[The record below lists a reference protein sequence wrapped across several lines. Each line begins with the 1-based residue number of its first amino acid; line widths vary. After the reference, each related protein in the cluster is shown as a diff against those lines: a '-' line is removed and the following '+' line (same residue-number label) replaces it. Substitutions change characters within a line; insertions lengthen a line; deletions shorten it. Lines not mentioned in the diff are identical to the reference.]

1 MDKVN
6 KQELRRLAEAAT
18 PGPWKECGH
27 ARGGCSCGMVWSRAA
42 DLPVA
47 EAWRGDQEAPEP
59 AEGSKANAAFI
70 AAANPSAILSLLDE
84 LEQYRKDAERYRWLR
99 EQEAE
104 QGLAVLHVSGW
115 ERPATCWATT
125 YPDAE
130 LLDAAIDAAMAK
142 EGGANG

>member
-1 MDKVN
+1 M
-6 KQELRRLAEAAT
+6 
-18 PGPWKECGH
+18 
-27 ARGGCSCGMVWSRAA
+27 
-42 DLPVA
+42 
-47 EAWRGDQEAPEP
+47 
-59 AEGSKANAAFI
+59 NA
-70 AAANPSAILSLLDE
+70 
-84 LEQYRKDAERYRWLR
+84 KAERYRWLR

-115 ERPATCWATT
+115 ERAATCWATT